1 QWPVLLLARRRKFAW
16 ALSSLRPPPSSRSGS
31 TGDALLPHPSLL
43 RPVRSIAGVAE
54 TGHDECA
61 LVEGFVD
68 CSRPDRYVG
77 MGSTHP
83 LDALKGADQANKP
96 YLLSPS
102 FFQPVHRRDRS
113 IRSSK
118 DRNDHNYEPLA
129 EIGWRFKEILDRNE
143 SLRLAIKANMR
154 HSRSWNEIAFL
165 PQMSCQHEGQG
176 QIRASCQRCVEQ
188 SYVRAASRSR

>member
-1 QWPVLLLARRRKFAW
+1 MM
-16 ALSSLRPPPSSRSGS
+16 LSTSPN
-31 TGDALLPHPSLL
+31 LL

-54 TGHDECA
+54 AGHDECA

-83 LDALKGADQANKP
+83 LDALKSADQANKP

-102 FFQPVHRRDRS
+102 FFQPVHSRDRS

-129 EIGWRFKEILDRNE
+129 EIGWRLEEILDRNE
-143 SLRLAIKANMR
+143 SLRLAIKADMR
-154 HSRSWNEIAFL
+154 HSRSWNEIEHSFRKRHASTKDRGKYKL
-165 PQMSCQHEGQG
+165 LAGDAWSDHTCERRLDLDIGQRQIARYLVAQQHPYLFEELSKGLG
-176 QIRASCQRCVEQ
+176 
-188 SYVRAASRSR
+188 

>member
-1 QWPVLLLARRRKFAW
+1 
-16 ALSSLRPPPSSRSGS
+16 
-31 TGDALLPHPSLL
+31 
-43 RPVRSIAGVAE
+43 
-54 TGHDECA
+54 ECA

-83 LDALKGADQANKP
+83 LDALKGADQENKP

-129 EIGWRFKEILDRNE
+129 EIGWRFEEIFDRNE
-143 SLRLAIKANMR
+143 SLRLAIKADSAARRDAPSASQNGTVGVPFKNDAR
-154 HSRSWNEIAFL
+154 Y
-165 PQMSCQHEGQG
+165 
-176 QIRASCQRCVEQ
+176 RALK
-188 SYVRAASRSR
+188 

>member
-1 QWPVLLLARRRKFAW
+1 MRVILRIGRNSFSAQSVIRLMPR
-16 ALSSLRPPPSSRSGS
+16 LSKGSSAPSPK
-31 TGDALLPHPSLL
+31 LPG
-43 RPVRSIAGVAE
+43 PVRSIAGVAE
-54 TGHDECA
+54 TGHDERA

-83 LDALKGADQANKP
+83 LDALRRADQANKP
-96 YLLSPS
+96 YFLSPS

-129 EIGWRFKEILDRNE
+129 EIGWRFEEILDRNE
-143 SLRLAIKANMR
+143 SLRLAIKADMR
-154 HSRSWNEIAFL
+154 LSFPKIISARSDDA
-165 PQMSCQHEGQG
+165 
-176 QIRASCQRCVEQ
+176 IRTRLV
-188 SYVRAASRSR
+188 

>member
-1 QWPVLLLARRRKFAW
+1 M
-16 ALSSLRPPPSSRSGS
+16 LSTSPN
-31 TGDALLPHPSLL
+31 LL

-54 TGHDECA
+54 TGNDERA

-83 LDALKGADQANKP
+83 LDALRCADQANKP

-102 FFQPVHRRDRS
+102 FFRPGQPLDLS

-118 DRNDHNYEPLA
+118 DRNNHNYEPLA
-129 EIGWRFKEILDRNE
+129 EIGWRLEEILDRNE
-143 SLRLAIKANMR
+143 SLRLAIKADMR
-154 HSRSWNEIAFL
+154 HSRSWNEIEHSFRKRHASTKDRGKYKL
-165 PQMSCQHEGQG
+165 LAAMRGAT
-176 QIRASCQRCVEQ
+176 IRASGV
-188 SYVRAASRSR
+188 SI